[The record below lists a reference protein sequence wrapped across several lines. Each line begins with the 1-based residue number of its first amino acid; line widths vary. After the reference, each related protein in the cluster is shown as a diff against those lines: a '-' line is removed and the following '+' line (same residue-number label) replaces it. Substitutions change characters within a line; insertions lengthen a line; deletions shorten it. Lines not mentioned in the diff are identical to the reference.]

1 MKQKTLLTI
10 AYSCI
15 LLTALTSASAGL
27 SAEERK
33 ASATAPLPT
42 QLTTARRVFVSNG
55 GDDPHFKGLGL
66 GRSYNQ
72 FYAAMKEW
80 GRYELVS
87 PPTEADVVLE
97 VQLASQLEQF
107 GNDLR
112 IVPLLRLAILDPKTH
127 TTLWVFTE
135 ELEIHGFVGAHQDA
149 KFDNAMARIVSD
161 VKGLMEQQ
169 PLSQVPAKP

>member
-1 MKQKTLLTI
+1 MKLKTLLTI

-15 LLTALTSASAGL
+15 VLTALTSAPGL
-27 SAEERK
+27 SAEERN
-33 ASATAPLPT
+33 ASATAPLPIQIT
-42 QLTTARRVFVSNG
+42 NARRVFISNG
-55 GDDPHFKGLGL
+55 GDDPHFKRLGL
-66 GRSYNQ
+66 GRSNNQ

-97 VQLASQLEQF
+97 VQLASQLEQY

-135 ELEIHGFVGAHQDA
+135 ELETHGLVGAHQDA
-149 KFDNAMARIVSD
+149 KFDNAMERIVSD
-161 VKGLMEQQ
+161 VKGLMEQHPQ
-169 PLSQVPAKP
+169 SQTPAKP

>member
-1 MKQKTLLTI
+1 M
-10 AYSCI
+10 
-15 LLTALTSASAGL
+15 
-27 SAEERK
+27 
-33 ASATAPLPT
+33 
-42 QLTTARRVFVSNG
+42 QLTTARKVFISNG

-72 FYAAMKEW
+72 FYAAMREW

-97 VQLASQLEQF
+97 VQLASQLEQY

-127 TTLWVFTE
+127 TTLWVFME
-135 ELEIHGFVGAHQDA
+135 ELETHGFVGAHQDA
-149 KFDNAMARIVSD
+149 KFDAAMARIVSD